1 MAHRKSV
8 PFVANH
14 EDRMHCSQSV
24 FRMLFKYF
32 FDEDLSWEEID
43 KITKT
48 IQGTASWT
56 MAAHTVLAERGV
68 DVINIEPFDYQRF
81 YDEGIDYLKNNF
93 GEETA
98 KYYLE
103 KSNLLSVK
111 DDIPKF
117 LATAHHE
124 TKRAAIEDI
133 VNFLKKG
140 YLVGAEINSR
150 ILNKKEGFSLHYV
163 LITGCEGDSLIIHDP
178 GPPPLE
184 NRKVPKSEFL
194 KAFAFEGA
202 NGEVTAFRLKRR

>member
-1 MAHRKSV
+1 MTIRKPA

-14 EDRMHCSQSV
+14 KDQMHCSQAV

-32 FDEDLSWEEID
+32 FDEDLTWEEID
-43 KITKT
+43 EITKT
-48 IQGTASWT
+48 IPGKASWT
-56 MAAHTVLAERGV
+56 MAAHMVLAKRGV
-68 DVINIEPFDYQRF
+68 EVVNIEPFDYQRF
-81 YDEGIDYLKNNF
+81 YDEGADYLRNNF

-98 KYYLE
+98 RYYLE

-117 LATAHHE
+117 LSTVHHE
-124 TKRAAIEDI
+124 TKRATIEDI
-133 VNFLKKG
+133 AHFLKES

-150 ILNKKEGFSLHYV
+150 ILNRREGFSLHYV
-163 LITGCEGDSLIIHDP
+163 LLVGCENDSLIIHDP

-184 NRKVPKSEFL
+184 SRKVPKDEFL

-202 NGEVTAFRLKRR
+202 NGEVTAFKLKQQ